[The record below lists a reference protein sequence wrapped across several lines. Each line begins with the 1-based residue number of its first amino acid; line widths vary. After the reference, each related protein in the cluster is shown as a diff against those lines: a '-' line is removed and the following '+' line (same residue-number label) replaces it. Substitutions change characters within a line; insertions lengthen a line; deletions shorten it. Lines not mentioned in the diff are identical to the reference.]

1 MRVIF
6 GVLSLLIVATVI
18 GLIAKHQL
26 QAVSGSGVAERMNS
40 AASAAGVSLPPPA
53 PSGGQTARQQAQNIE
68 QQIKDATTQA
78 LQQGAHRASDP
89 NE

>member
-6 GVLSLLIVATVI
+6 SVLSLLIVVAVV

-40 AASAAGVSLPPPA
+40 AASAAGVSLPPPV
-53 PSGGQTARQQAQNIE
+53 QTPRQQAQNIE
-68 QQIKDATTQA
+68 QQIKDATNQA